1 MEQLGRTNEASIPI
15 SVNASQL
22 LCKNRFSGIL
32 LISDTDTSS
41 LEGLSFQGLM
51 LSKSERKLL
60 LCMYGLMGH
69 SK

>member
-1 MEQLGRTNEASIPI
+1 MELRKNEASIPI

-32 LISDTDTSS
+32 LISDTDEFFGT
-41 LEGLSFQGLM
+41 FQGLM